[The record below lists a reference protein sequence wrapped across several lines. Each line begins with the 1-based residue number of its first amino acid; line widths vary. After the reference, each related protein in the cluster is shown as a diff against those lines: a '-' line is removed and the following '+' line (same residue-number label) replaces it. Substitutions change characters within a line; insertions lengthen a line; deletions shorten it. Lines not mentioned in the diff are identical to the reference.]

1 MGLLSWLFPTVD
13 DRVNGARA
21 RIAKGDFA
29 DARLDLLEI
38 DRDDARALLAEAE
51 TGLALKNLDAAVSW
65 ARAGDDRK
73 VEQHLQMAESFHH
86 GGLEERFR
94 EARREMRELRAARDA
109 EDERARVERETRQM
123 KADPLGV
130 TGGASWLQRPVSE
143 GLYDPEREEI
153 EARFALIVEGY
164 PEALR
169 ARVPGMGVDFAKAI
183 LDLED
188 GRADRAL
195 PALLALSDDEPL
207 VRWERARCCH
217 ALGDPGSAARE
228 LRAFAERAGGHH
240 DMGRSHSAE
249 LLGRVLTE
257 AGDLKSALLVLR
269 HARQTSPAVGG
280 PLYAQLL
287 LAAGELPEAETVLVG
302 LIRQHPK
309 TQPLYGMLARVRL
322 AGDHRLEAMRA
333 LEASQEAVCCTPG
346 KCGSQPPDLDVVRL
360 LATLYLEDGLSQ
372 PRALELAET
381 AFALVQK
388 PSWDDVYLKA
398 LVARATDAP
407 ELPDLLA
414 RLRGVTPPAHPG
426 HARLARHF
434 AHHLGPSGGP
444 PPGVPQLGTA

>member
-1 MGLLSWLFPTVD
+1 MGLLSWLFPSID
-13 DRVNGARA
+13 DRVTGARA

-29 DARLDLLEI
+29 EARLDLLEI

-51 TGLALKNLDAAVSW
+51 QGLALKNLDAALSW
-65 ARAGDDRK
+65 ALAGDDRK
-73 VEQHLQMAESFHH
+73 VEQHLSMAESFHR

-94 EARREMRELRAARDA
+94 EVRREMRQLRAERDA
-109 EDERARVERETRQM
+109 AEERAKQEREIRQM
-123 KADPLGV
+123 KADPLGL
-130 TGGASWLQRPVSE
+130 TGGASWLQRPVDE
-143 GLYDPEREEI
+143 GLYDPEREEV
-153 EARFALIVEGY
+153 EARLALIVEGY

-169 ARVPGMGVDFAKAI
+169 GAVHKLGADFAKAV

-195 PALLALSDDEPL
+195 PALLALPDDEPL

-240 DMGRSHSAE
+240 DMGRAHSAE
-249 LLGRVLTE
+249 LLGRTLVE
-257 AGDLKSALLVLR
+257 SGDLKGALVMLR
-269 HARQTSPAVGG
+269 SARQAAPNVGG

-287 LAAGELPEAETVLVG
+287 LAAGELPEAEHVLVD
-302 LIRQHPK
+302 LIRKHPK
-309 TQPLYGMLARVRL
+309 TQPLYGLLARVRL
-322 AGDHRLEAMRA
+322 AGNHRLEAMRA

-360 LATLYLEDGLSQ
+360 LATLYLEDGLNQ

-388 PSWDDVYLKA
+388 PTWEDVYLKA
-398 LVARATDAP
+398 LVARAEAQP
-407 ELPDLLA
+407 ELVDLVG
-414 RLRGVTPPAHPG
+414 RLRAVTPPAHPG
-426 HARLARHF
+426 HERLARQF
-434 AHHLGPSGGP
+434 AAVL
-444 PPGVPQLGTA
+444 